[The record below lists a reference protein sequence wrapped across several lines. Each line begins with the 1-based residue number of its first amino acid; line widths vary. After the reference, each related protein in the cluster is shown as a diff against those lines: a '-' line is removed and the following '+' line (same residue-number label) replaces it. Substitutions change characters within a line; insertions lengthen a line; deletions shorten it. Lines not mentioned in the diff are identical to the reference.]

1 MFIRVLF
8 IYFIIY
14 VVITLFCCFYSQV
27 LDIAFEPQSKRIATA
42 SSDKTVR
49 IWETTGDC
57 KEISVM
63 KGHRGEIS
71 RVTFSPV
78 TGEYLLTAS
87 QDHTARLWKTSTG
100 NCVQELK
107 GHSDEVFAA
116 VFSQCGKK
124 IVTASKDNTAI
135 IWA

>member
-1 MFIRVLF
+1 MFLH
-8 IYFIIY
+8 
-14 VVITLFCCFYSQV
+14 SQI
-27 LDIAFEPQSKRIATA
+27 LDIAFEPTSKTIATA
-42 SSDKTVR
+42 SSDQTVR
-49 IWETTGDC
+49 IWETYADF

-71 RVTFSPV
+71 RVSFSPV
-78 TGEYLLTAS
+78 TGAYLLTAS
-87 QDHTARLWKTSTG
+87 QDHTARLWKAFTG
-100 NCVQELK
+100 SCVQELK

-135 IWA
+135 VWA